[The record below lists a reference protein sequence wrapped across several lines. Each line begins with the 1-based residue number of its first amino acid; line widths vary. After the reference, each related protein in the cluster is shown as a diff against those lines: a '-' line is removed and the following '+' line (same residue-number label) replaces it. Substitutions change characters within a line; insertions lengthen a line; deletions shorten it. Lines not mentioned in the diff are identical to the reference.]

1 MTLDLH
7 GTTALVTGASSGIG
21 VELARALAVRG
32 SDLVL
37 VARREDRLQQVA
49 AELASAHGITA
60 TVLPADLAAPGA
72 GARLVDDLAAQGVRI
87 HTLVNNAG
95 FGTYGAF
102 GTIPLARTA
111 QEIQLNV
118 GTLVEL
124 TSALMPQLLASRGI
138 VMNLGSTAAFQPT
151 PGMAVYGAT
160 KAFVLSF
167 TEALWKE
174 TEGTGMRVLAV
185 CPGGTDSEFGAVS
198 GTTASPA
205 EFGARQSAAD
215 MVAEAMR
222 ALETTSA
229 PSMVAGTRN
238 RVLARLVRL
247 LPRRTAVRVSDRVM
261 GAARARAGQPASH
274 ATASAS

>member
-1 MTLDLH
+1 MPLDLH

-21 VELARALAVRG
+21 VEIARALAVRG

-49 AELASAHGITA
+49 AELAAAHGITA
-60 TVLPADLAAPGA
+60 TVIPADLAAPGA
-72 GARLVDDLAAQGVRI
+72 GARLVADLAARSLHV

-95 FGTYGAF
+95 FGTYGPF

-124 TSALMPQLLASRGI
+124 TSALMPQLIASQGI
-138 VMNLGSTAAFQPT
+138 VLNLASTAAFQPT

-167 TEALWKE
+167 TEALWRE

-205 EFGARQSAAD
+205 EFGKRQSAAD

-222 ALETTSA
+222 ALETTNA
-229 PSMVAGTRN
+229 PSMVSGTRN
-238 RVLARLVRL
+238 RALARLVRL
-247 LPRRTAVRVSDRVM
+247 FPRRTAVAVSDRVM
-261 GAARARAGQPASH
+261 GRPRVRAGQVASSV
-274 ATASAS
+274 AGSAR